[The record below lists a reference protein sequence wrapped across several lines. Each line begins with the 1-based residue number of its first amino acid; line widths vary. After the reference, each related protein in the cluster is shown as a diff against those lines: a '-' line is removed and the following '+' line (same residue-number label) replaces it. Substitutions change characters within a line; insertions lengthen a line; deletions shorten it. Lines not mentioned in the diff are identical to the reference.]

1 MYSGTTLPDDVR
13 EQLYRGTYEFGE
25 RELLGSAVQH
35 SDRVSSLRA
44 GLGIALES
52 SPLDGSLQT

>member
-1 MYSGTTLPDDVR
+1 MVETN
-13 EQLYRGTYEFGE
+13 
-25 RELLGSAVQH
+25 
-35 SDRVSSLRA
+35 DRVSSLRA